1 MNIGEFR
8 DRVAVKRLTKT
19 ADGYGGFT
27 STQSTV
33 ATVWAKLQFT
43 DGDMSFVNDKRQLNK
58 GIDLTIRK
66 NTATTNIQVGD
77 VLYPERDNNEYR
89 INTILEENLYFY
101 KIKGN
106 RTAW

>member
-58 GIDLTIRK
+58 GINLTIRK

-106 RTAW
+106 RTA

>member
-43 DGDMSFVNDKRQLNK
+43 DGDMSFVNDKRQ
-58 GIDLTIRK
+58 
-66 NTATTNIQVGD
+66 
-77 VLYPERDNNEYR
+77 
-89 INTILEENLYFY
+89 
-101 KIKGN
+101 
-106 RTAW
+106 

>member
-33 ATVWAKLQFT
+33 ATVWAKLKFT

-77 VLYPERDNNEYR
+77 VLYPERDDNEYR

-106 RTAW
+106 RTA

>member
-33 ATVWAKLQFT
+33 ATVWAKLKFT

-106 RTAW
+106 RTA

>member
-106 RTAW
+106 RTA

>member
-33 ATVWAKLQFT
+33 ATVWAKLKFT

-58 GIDLTIRK
+58 GIDLIIRK

-106 RTAW
+106 RTA

>member
-27 STQSTV
+27 STQTTV
-33 ATVWAKLQFT
+33 ATVWAKLKFI

-77 VLYPERDNNEYR
+77 VLYPERDDNEYR

-106 RTAW
+106 RTA

>member
-33 ATVWAKLQFT
+33 ATVWAKLKFT

-58 GIDLTIRK
+58 GIDL
-66 NTATTNIQVGD
+66 N
-77 VLYPERDNNEYR
+77 
-89 INTILEENLYFY
+89 Y
-101 KIKGN
+101 KKKYCN
-106 RTAW
+106 D

>member
-66 NTATTNIQVGD
+66 NTATTNIQIGD
-77 VLYPERDNNEYR
+77 VLYPERDDNEYR

-106 RTAW
+106 RTA

>member
-77 VLYPERDNNEYR
+77 VLYPERDDNEYR

-106 RTAW
+106 RTA

>member
-33 ATVWAKLQFT
+33 ATVWAKLKFT
-43 DGDMSFVNDKRQLNK
+43 DGDMSFVNNKRQLNK

-77 VLYPERDNNEYR
+77 VLYPERDDNEYR

-106 RTAW
+106 RTA